1 MPSFGKLDLRF
12 GAGMRRLFFISPQIP
27 QQQPHGQFLLS
38 QRLSIQAPFGRQAA
52 RALTAERDPPV
63 FAPLMRQQKT
73 AARSNLATKHKS
85 MGIDIYARWDKQTP
99 EEVQP
104 QYQAAFSVEAGD
116 IGYLREAYH
125 GEPYA
130 TRHLVPEAFENPK
143 GALIPAKT
151 LRERLP
157 ETLRLAEERERT
169 LYETTTSKQIEPVL
183 KSFTAFVELCERQE
197 AKTGK
202 PVKILAFW

>member
-1 MPSFGKLDLRF
+1 
-12 GAGMRRLFFISPQIP
+12 
-27 QQQPHGQFLLS
+27 
-38 QRLSIQAPFGRQAA
+38 
-52 RALTAERDPPV
+52 
-63 FAPLMRQQKT
+63 
-73 AARSNLATKHKS
+73 

-130 TRHLVPEAFENPK
+130 TRYLVPEAFENPK

-169 LYETTTSKQIEPVL
+169 LYEATTRKQIEPVL
-183 KSFTAFVELCERQE
+183 NSFTAFVELCERQE